1 MYSGGVP
8 AANVPAANL
17 TAATER
23 PVRIHVRQRHVRC
36 ASRNDDRGKSAD
48 REARTE
54 RAPDPPGIHKPA
66 ATAYHPAS
74 R

>member
-1 MYSGGVP
+1 M
-8 AANVPAANL
+8 
-17 TAATER
+17 
-23 PVRIHVRQRHVRC
+23 RIHVRQRHVRC